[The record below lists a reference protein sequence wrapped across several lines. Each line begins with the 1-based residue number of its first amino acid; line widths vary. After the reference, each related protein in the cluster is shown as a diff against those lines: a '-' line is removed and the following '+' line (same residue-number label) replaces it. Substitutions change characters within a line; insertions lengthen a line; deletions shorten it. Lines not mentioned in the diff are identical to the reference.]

1 MSQQPE
7 HLLSR
12 IPADLHE
19 LAGEVSPERLQRCL
33 DLLDGRLNGII
44 IAAEAVHRRHNVSA
58 ILRSAEAFGVHEAHL
73 IAHKF
78 KASKGAA
85 RGSERWLDLRLFP
98 DTKSWASEVKSRGF
112 KIFVA
117 DLSDDAV
124 SPEDLPV
131 DSPIAVLF
139 GGELAGVSEEAKEIA
154 DGVVTIPM
162 RGVTQSLNV
171 SVAAAVVTWSIAQRR
186 REIDGSHGV
195 EEHLRAPFVRR
206 FLEREVARRKVA
218 KVWIK

>member
-12 IPADLHE
+12 IPLDLHE
-19 LAGEVSPERLQRCL
+19 LAGQVSPDRLKRCL
-33 DLLDGRLNGII
+33 DLLDSRLNGII
-44 IAAEAVHRRHNVSA
+44 VAAEAVHRRHNVSA
-58 ILRSAEAFGVHEAHL
+58 ILRSAEAFGIHEAHL

-98 DTKSWASEVKSRGF
+98 DTTTWASEVKARGF
-112 KIFVA
+112 KVYIA
-117 DLSDDAV
+117 DFSDDAV
-124 SPEDLPV
+124 SPEQLPV
-131 DSPIAVLF
+131 ESPIAVLF
-139 GGELAGVSEEAKEIA
+139 GGELAGVSDEAKAIA

-171 SVAAAVVTWSIAQRR
+171 SVAAAVVTWTIAQRR
-186 REIDGSHGV
+186 REIQGAHGV
-195 EEHLRAPFVRR
+195 EAHLRAPFVKR

-218 KVWIK
+218 KVWLK

>member
-44 IAAEAVHRRHNVSA
+44 IAAESVHRRHNVSA

-85 RGSERWLDLRLFP
+85 RGSERWLDLQLFP
-98 DTKSWASEVKSRGF
+98 DTISWASAVKSRGF

-124 SPEDLPV
+124 SPEELPV

-186 REIDGSHGV
+186 REVDGSQGV
-195 EEHLRAPFVRR
+195 EDHLRAPFVRR